1 MAYEDILLDINTETF
16 KALKDDI
23 NFMLKNVLQNMQER
37 DLAECDMNIKL
48 HVGFEKSTSGDSTST
63 VPVFINPVIKHDIQ
77 AVFKQTAKKGGSL
90 APANTMLVFD
100 AERQAFVLRHIDD
113 GQQDIFDGPESAN
126 EPETLPALTAPDESQ
141 YDAEAEAEAADEVG
155 TPEAERPEGYVPH
168 CIDCEHSNAH
178 GFPQKRGACLSCD
191 QETLNNFKGRCS
203 NCKYRSE
210 HPFGGGDCPDCGPN
224 HAKWEME

>member
-100 AERQAFVLRHIDD
+100 GERQAFVLRHIDD

-126 EPETLPALTAPDESQ
+126 EPETTPALPAPVEA
-141 YDAEAEAEAADEVG
+141 DAEPMAEADGEMGVP
-155 TPEAERPEGYVPH
+155 TAERPDVYVPH
-168 CIDCEHSNAH
+168 CIDCEHCNAH

-191 QETLNNFKGRCS
+191 QDTLNNFKGRCS
-203 NCKYRSE
+203 CCKYRSE
-210 HPFGGGDCPDCGPN
+210 HPFGGGDCPDCGDR